1 MKRNV
6 NANFGLI
13 LLWDTPRMAIAR
25 MKQPNTQRSSQYREE
40 KYPRQSLTKG
50 NSTDAIAQ

>member
-13 LLWDTPRMAIAR
+13 LPWDTLRMAIAR
-25 MKQPNTQRSSQYREE
+25 MKQPNTKEFTIKGKQI
-40 KYPRQSLTKG
+40 SLP
-50 NSTDAIAQ
+50 NLD

>member
-13 LLWDTPRMAIAR
+13 LPWDTLRMAIAR
-25 MKQPNTQRSSQYREE
+25 MKQPNTKEFTINE
-40 KYPRQSLTKG
+40 KTNIPAKP
-50 NSTDAIAQ
+50 